1 MGKDMPNIL
10 VVDDSPL
17 DRLLAGGLLEKDGQ
31 WVIDYAT
38 NGASALDKLREARFD
53 LVLTDLVMPGMDGL
67 ELVAAIRCHH
77 RNVPVILMTSK
88 GTEEIAVRA
97 LHAGAASYVPK
108 RLLAQELAETVRRVL
123 AVSSRHLVK
132 ARLLGC
138 MTEHSCSFELGNDV
152 ALVESLVVYLQDSAI
167 QMQLCDEADVT
178 RIGVALEEAMVNA
191 LFHGNLQI
199 GSELRGEDDQAYYA
213 LIAQRRNEAPF
224 RDRKIRVGAKLTR
237 GEGVFVIR
245 DEGSGFDPS
254 KLPDPDDPSALE
266 RASGRG
272 LLLMRAF
279 MDDVSYDPTGSTV
292 TLVKRCKANA
302 SPVTEENR

>member
-1 MGKDMPNIL
+1 MPTIL
-10 VVDDSPL
+10 IVDDSPL

-31 WVIDYAT
+31 WVIHYAA
-38 NGASALDKLREARFD
+38 NGTIALEKLRETQFD
-53 LVLTDLVMPGMDGL
+53 LVVTDLVMPGMDGL

-77 RNVPVILMTSK
+77 PNVPVILMTSK

-123 AVSSRHLVK
+123 AVSTRHLVK

-138 MTEHSCSFELGNDV
+138 MTEHHCSFELGNDV
-152 ALVESLVVYLQDSAI
+152 ALIESLVGYLQDSAI
-167 QMQLCDEADVT
+167 QMELCDEADVT
-178 RIGVALEEAMVNA
+178 RLGVALEEALVNA
-191 LFHGNLQI
+191 LYHGNLQI

-213 LIAQRRNEAPF
+213 LIARRRNELPYG
-224 RDRKIRVGAKLTR
+224 DRKIHLCVKLTR
-237 GEGVFVIR
+237 TEGVFVVR
-245 DEGSGFDPS
+245 DEGPGFDLS
-254 KLPDPDDPSALE
+254 KLPDPEDPSALE

-279 MDDVSYDPTGSTV
+279 MDDVSYDPTGSIV
-292 TLVKRCKANA
+292 TLVKRRKADA
-302 SPVTEENR
+302 APLAGENR

>member
-1 MGKDMPNIL
+1 MPNIL

-38 NGASALDKLREARFD
+38 NGTSALDKLREARFD

-77 RNVPVILMTSK
+77 RSVPVILMTSK

-199 GSELRGEDDQAYYA
+199 GSELRGEDDHAYYA
-213 LIAQRRNEAPF
+213 LIARRRNEAPF
-224 RDRKIRVGAKLTR
+224 RDRKIHVSAKLTR

-254 KLPDPDDPSALE
+254 DLPDPDDPSALE

-292 TLVKRCKANA
+292 TLVKRRNANA
-302 SPVTEENR
+302 SPVAEENR